1 MMENPLTA
9 ASVFQQDVNLCS
21 SFTNSNVGYV
31 LVHIRFVLNK
41 IECNKSKQE
50 AIPSPNEAIPVF
62 LSV

>member
-1 MMENPLTA
+1 MMKNPLTE

-21 SFTNSNVGYV
+21 SFTNPNLGYV

-50 AIPSPNEAIPVF
+50 AIPPPNKAILVF